1 MRTLCGVMSAPRT
14 PVIVGAAQIS
24 QTRPDGGSLPATPD
38 PIDLMTAAVRA
49 AAEDTGSAR
58 TLPAIGTIAVIGGLW
73 RFRNPAA
80 LIADELGLTD
90 VACILTTFGGN
101 LPIHA
106 THLMAERIAAGE
118 VDVAVIVGGECTL
131 SRRTLAARGE
141 EPIRRPE
148 PEGRAVEQW
157 GPPLDMG
164 DPVGAERGGEIP
176 RNSYAVLD
184 SAIRAARGE
193 TLDAARDR
201 AARLWAGYGAVAADN
216 PHAADR
222 SAPSVAEIRDP
233 SPNNRMVSWPY
244 TKAMCANNTVD
255 HAGAIILC
263 AAQTADELGI
273 APEARV
279 HPHRCVT
286 AGDTS
291 SLLQRDRVHIAPGL
305 QAAASRTVET
315 VGSIDAIDHLDLYA
329 CFPSIVTLTAE
340 ALGLDLDE
348 PRQLTVTGGLAFA
361 GAPLNF
367 AAGESLVKMISILR
381 DDPGSVGLVQG
392 NGGHAAKHAFGTY
405 STEPPAMPHRIE
417 DLGSFDTAVA
427 VASPDRTGSAVI
439 DGVTVEYGRTGPERV
454 IAITRFGDGARAW
467 AVGHDPDM
475 MQSAT
480 EEEWV
485 GRTVRVDSGEL
496 GPAQP
501 A

>member
-1 MRTLCGVMSAPRT
+1 VRTLCGVTSALRT
-14 PVIVGAAQIS
+14 PVIVGAAQVS
-24 QTRPDGGSLPATPD
+24 QTPADDDSLSAAPD
-38 PIDLMTAAVRA
+38 PIDLMAAAVQA
-49 AAEDTGSAR
+49 AAEDSGSDR
-58 TLPAIGTIAVIGGLW
+58 TLRGIGSIAVIGGLW

-80 LIADELGLTD
+80 LIADALALPD
-90 VACILTTFGGN
+90 AQCILTTFGGN

-131 SRRTLAARGE
+131 SRRKLAARGA
-141 EPIRRPE
+141 EPVRRPE
-148 PEGRAVEQW
+148 DEGRAVEQW

-164 DPVGAERGGEIP
+164 DPVAADRGGEVP

-201 AARLWAGYGAVAADN
+201 AARLWAGYAAVAARN

-222 SAPSVAEIRDP
+222 SAPSAAEIRDP

-263 AAQTADELGI
+263 AAETADELGI
-273 APEARV
+273 APERRV

-286 AGDTS
+286 ASDTA
-291 SLLQRDRVHIAPGL
+291 SLLRREHIHIAPGL
-305 QAAASRTVET
+305 RAGADRVIET
-315 VGSIDAIDHLDLYA
+315 VGSVEAIDHLDLYA

-340 ALGLDLDE
+340 ALGLDLHE
-348 PRQLTVTGGLAFA
+348 TRPLTVTGGLAFA

-367 AAGESLVKMISILR
+367 AAGESLVKMISTLR
-381 DDPGSVGLVQG
+381 NDPGSLGLVQG
-392 NGGHAAKHAFGTY
+392 NGGHAAKHAFGIY
-405 STEPPAMPHRIE
+405 STEPSAEPHRIE
-417 DLGSFDTAVA
+417 ELGSFDTTIT
-427 VASPDRTGSAVI
+427 VASPDRSGSAVI
-439 DGVTVEYGRTGPERV
+439 DGVTVEYARTGPERV
-454 IAITRFGDGARAW
+454 IAITRFDDGTRSW
-467 AVGHDPDM
+467 AVSHDPDM
-475 MQSAT
+475 MQAVT

-485 GRTVRVDSGEL
+485 GRVVSVDHGEMR
-496 GPAQP
+496 PAQP